1 MVNSHRI
8 SKTMA
13 EKDIFSEIPQLNYQ
27 EDNGNFENIE
37 AFEKLVAA
45 RRSCRVY
52 TEEPVPE
59 AIVRKC
65 LSMAL
70 LAPNSSNLQPWQ
82 FYWVR
87 NADKKQQVV
96 EACLSQPAAATAQE
110 LIIAVSHPQMWR
122 TTRKLM
128 LESFAAQTDIKVPKA
143 AISYYDKLVPLAYNQ
158 GFLGLFG
165 KVKSLILFFRG
176 LKKPTP
182 RGPVSRQ
189 DMRVW
194 GHKSTALA
202 CQQLM
207 LAFRAHGY
215 DTCPM
220 EGMDEKRIRKIIDMP
235 SGSEVCMVIS
245 VGKRAQNGI
254 YGPRIR
260 FDEKLFVHEV

>member
-1 MVNSHRI
+1 
-8 SKTMA
+8 MA
-13 EKDIFSEIPQLNYQ
+13 EKDIFSAIPTLNYQ
-27 EDNGNFENIE
+27 EENGNYTNPD
-37 AFEKLVAA
+37 AFIQLVDA

-52 TEEPVPE
+52 TEEPIPE
-59 AIVRKC
+59 SVVRKC
-65 LSMAL
+65 LSLAL

-87 NADKKQQVV
+87 NADKKKRVV
-96 EACLSQPAAATAQE
+96 EACLIQPAAATAQE

-122 TTRKLM
+122 TTRTLM
-128 LESFAAQTDIKVPKA
+128 LETFANQNEIKVPKS

-158 GFLGLFG
+158 GFLGIFG
-165 KVKSLILFFRG
+165 RIKSLILFFRG
-176 LKKPTP
+176 LKKATP
-182 RGPVSRQ
+182 RGPVSKN

-194 GHKSTALA
+194 GQKSTALA

-220 EGMDEKRIRKIIDMP
+220 EGMDENRIRKIIDFP
-235 SGSEVCMVIS
+235 KGSEVCMIIS
-245 VGKRAQNGI
+245 AGKRADNGI

-260 FDEKLFVHEV
+260 FDENLFVHEV

>member
-1 MVNSHRI
+1 
-8 SKTMA
+8 MA

-27 EDNGNFENIE
+27 EANGQYENPV
-37 AFEKLVAA
+37 AFHELVDA

-52 TEEPVPE
+52 TDEPVP
-59 AIVRKC
+59 ADVVRKC
-65 LSMAL
+65 LSLAL

-87 NADKKQQVV
+87 SADKKQQVV

-122 TTRKLM
+122 TSRKLM
-128 LESFAAQTDIKVPKA
+128 LETFHAQSEIKVPKS

-158 GFLGLFG
+158 GFLGIFG
-165 KVKSLILFFRG
+165 RLKSIILFFRG
-176 LKKPTP
+176 IKKATP
-182 RGPVSRQ
+182 RGPVSKN

-194 GHKSTALA
+194 GQKSTALA

-207 LAFRAHGY
+207 LAFRAYGY

-220 EGMDEKRIRKIIDMP
+220 EGMDEMRIRKIIDMP
-235 SGSEVCMVIS
+235 KGAEVCMVIS
-245 VGKRAQNGI
+245 VGKRAENGI

-260 FDEKLFVHEV
+260 FDEHLFIHEV

>member
-1 MVNSHRI
+1 
-8 SKTMA
+8 MA
-13 EKDIFSEIPQLNYQ
+13 EKDIFSEIPTLNYN
-27 EDNGNFENIE
+27 EDNGAYSNPD
-37 AFEKLVAA
+37 AFTQLVDA

-52 TEEPVPE
+52 TDEPIPE
-59 AIVRKC
+59 TVVRKC
-65 LSMAL
+65 LSLAL

-87 NADKKQQVV
+87 NEAKKQQLVD
-96 EACLSQPAAATAQE
+96 ACLGQPAAATAQE
-110 LIIAVSHPQMWR
+110 LIIAVSHPNMWK
-122 TTRKLM
+122 TSRKLM
-128 LESFAAQTDIKVPKA
+128 LDTFAAQSEIKVPKS

-158 GFLGLFG
+158 GFLGVFG
-165 KVKSLILFFRG
+165 RIKSLILFFRG
-176 LKKPTP
+176 LKKATP
-182 RGPVSRQ
+182 RGPVSSN

-194 GHKSTALA
+194 GQKSTALA

-220 EGMDEKRIRKIIDMP
+220 EGMDEKRVRKIIEMP
-235 SGSEVCMVIS
+235 KGAEVCMVIS
-245 VGKRAQNGI
+245 AGKRAKNGI

>member
-1 MVNSHRI
+1 
-8 SKTMA
+8 MA
-13 EKDIFSEIPQLNYQ
+13 EKDIFSEIPTLNYQ
-27 EDNGNFENIE
+27 EDNGNYSNPE
-37 AFEKLVAA
+37 AFAGLVDA

-52 TEEPVPE
+52 TAEPIPEE
-59 AIVRKC
+59 IVRKC

-87 NADKKQQVV
+87 SNDKKQLVV

-122 TTRKLM
+122 TSRKLM
-128 LESFAAQTDIKVPKA
+128 LDSFNSQTEIKVPKS

-165 KVKSLILFFRG
+165 KLKSVILFFRG
-176 LKKPTP
+176 IKKATP
-182 RGPVSRQ
+182 RGPVSKN

-220 EGMDEKRIRKIIDMP
+220 EGMDENRIRKIIDMP
-235 SGSEVCMVIS
+235 KGSEVCMIIS
-245 VGKRAQNGI
+245 AGKRAANGI